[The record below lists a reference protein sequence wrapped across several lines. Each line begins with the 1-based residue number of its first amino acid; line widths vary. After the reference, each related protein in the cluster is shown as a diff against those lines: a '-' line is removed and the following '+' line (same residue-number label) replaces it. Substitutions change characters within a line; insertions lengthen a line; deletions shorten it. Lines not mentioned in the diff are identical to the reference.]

1 MLIDLLTVTPELAAL
16 LLFAAFVAG
25 FIDAIAGGGGLIV
38 VPALMLAGLSPA
50 QTLATNKVQASF
62 ASFAAAFSY
71 TRRGLVE
78 PRKQLLPA
86 GAAFL
91 AGLAGALLITV
102 MPTDILHLVMPALL
116 IMLALFFALRKGLG
130 DTDRAERIRPVVFAL
145 TFAPLIAFYD
155 GVFGPGAGAFYMIG
169 FVSLAGYGLLK
180 ATAHTKILN
189 FSSNIGALLGFL
201 IFGEPAWILGL
212 CMGASTLVGA
222 LLGAR
227 AAVMVGARL
236 IRPLLVVTSAGMA
249 IRLLWEKFL

>member
-1 MLIDLLTVTPELAAL
+1 MLTDLLTIAPELAAL
-16 LLFAAFVAG
+16 LILAAFVAG

-71 TRRGLVE
+71 TRRGLVD
-78 PRKQLLPA
+78 PREQMLPA
-86 GAAFL
+86 AAAFL

-102 MPTDILHLVMPALL
+102 MPTDVLHLVMPALL
-116 IMLALFFALRKGLG
+116 ILLALFFAFRKGL
-130 DTDRAERIRPVVFAL
+130 DDNDRVRRVRPVIFAL
-145 TFAPLIAFYD
+145 TFTPLIAFYD

-169 FVSLAGYGLLK
+169 FVSLAGYGLLR
-180 ATAHTKILN
+180 ATAHTKVLN
-189 FSSNIGALLGFL
+189 FSSNIGALLGFV

-227 AAVMVGARL
+227 AAVAIGSRL
-236 IRPLLVVTSAGMA
+236 IRPLLVVTSAAMA
-249 IRLLWEKFL
+249 IRLLLAKFL